1 MRHITVIIFLL
12 FLFVA
17 SYGQNHTISGKVVDA
32 GNGQPLPF
40 VNIVINNSHLGG
52 TTDIDGKF
60 SFRSVNEINF
70 LRLSYV
76 GYESFVYEVGEK
88 KANIIIRLKETKYD
102 LPEFVVLPGI
112 NPAHRMINNCIDN
125 RKINDP
131 EKLPAFSYTSYDKMI
146 FTFELDSLPPEIV
159 AMDSTEMDTTETF
172 RQYLE
177 KRHIFM
183 METVSERKFMAPD
196 KNNEKVIAT
205 KIAGFK
211 DPIFVFL
218 LSQMQSTSFYKDRIS
233 ISDKNYINP
242 ISPGSTKKY
251 LFLLQDTLYT
261 DRGDSVFVI
270 LYRPRINTNFDG
282 LKGFISINS
291 NNWAIQNVIAEPAG
305 KEKGISMRIEQMYEF
320 IDEKQWFPV
329 QLNTEVIFNNVAITD
344 STIMLGNGGGNKE
357 NDDGADST
365 TIVADTSGIK
375 YMSLTFGRG
384 KSYIRDIQLNPEF
397 KNRDFNYLSVDVDP
411 EASHRDENFWKGYRI
426 DSLDSKEKE
435 TYIFIDSISKEAN
448 LERQVKTFEALMT
461 GKIPWGHIDID
472 MNRLFRYNSYEGFAP
487 GLGLHTNDRISQTFK
502 VGGYFR
508 YGIKDKTWKYGGDA
522 DVVIHRNS
530 DLKLSLAYMDDVTE
544 TGGVSFFDDDERLIN
559 PDYFRDLFVLKMDK
573 TEMAK
578 VDLGFRTIKWMQ
590 LNVGF
595 SKSHKE
601 TTDDYRYSLNSEQ
614 VNVYFNQFD
623 FTEVSLGFRYAFRE
637 KFIRNM
643 MKKVSLGTKYP
654 ILWFQYTRGLKGVL
668 DGDFDYNRFDLKVE
682 KSFYTRYLGKTSLKL
697 AMGYIDTDLPH
708 TNLYYGNASYRS
720 FTLYAPNSFATMR
733 MNEFLSNKYVS
744 LYFTHDFGKLLTGG
758 ERFQPELA
766 VTTNVGFGWLDFSE
780 SQHNIDYKTME
791 KGFYESGLLINN
803 LLNLKVYSLGLG
815 IFYRYGPYSFPDAV
829 DNLGGKFTI
838 TFGF

>member
-1 MRHITVIIFLL
+1 MKMRSISIILFYFL
-12 FLFVA
+12 FLISA
-17 SYGQNHTISGKVVDA
+17 SGQGFGVSGKVLDA
-32 GNGQPLPF
+32 TNGKPLPF
-40 VNIVINNSHLGG
+40 VNIVINDSHLGG

-60 SFRSVNEINF
+60 SFRSGKEINS
-70 LRLSYV
+70 LQLSYV
-76 GYESFVYEVGEK
+76 GYEAFVYKVGEK
-88 KANIIIRLKETKYD
+88 ENGIVIRLKETKYD

-112 NPAHRMINNCIDN
+112 NPAHRIINNCIEN

-131 EKLPAFSYTSYDKMI
+131 EKLSAFSYSSYDKMI
-146 FTFELDSLPPEIV
+146 FTFDLDSLPMS
-159 AMDSTEMDTTETF
+159 ADTLEMDTTENF
-172 RQYLE
+172 REFLE
-177 KRHIFM
+177 KRHLFM

-205 KIAGFK
+205 KIAGLK
-211 DPIFVFL
+211 NPIFLFL
-218 LSQMQSTSFYKDRIS
+218 LSQIQSTSFYKERIS

-261 DRGDSVFVI
+261 ETGDSIFI
-270 LYRPRINTNFDG
+270 ISYRPRINTKFDG
-282 LKGFISINS
+282 LKGLISINTFH
-291 NNWAIQNVIAEPAG
+291 WGIQNVIAEPAG
-305 KEKGISMRIEQMYEF
+305 KEKGIGMKIEQMYEL
-320 IDEKQWFPV
+320 IDGEQWFPV
-329 QLNTEVIFNNVAITD
+329 QLNTEVIFNNIMIND
-344 STIMLGNGGGNKE
+344 STIMLGTGGGDKE
-357 NDDGADST
+357 KDDGVDST
-365 TIVADTSGIK
+365 AIVADSSK
-375 YMSLTFGRG
+375 MEYMSLTFGRG
-384 KSYIRDIQLNPEF
+384 KSYIRDIQLNPDF
-397 KNRDFNYLSVDVDP
+397 KNRDFSYLSVDVDP
-411 EASHRDENFWKGYRI
+411 EASHRDDDFWKGHRI
-426 DSLDSKEKE
+426 DSLDSKEIE

-508 YGIKDKTWKYGGDA
+508 YGFKDKKWKYGADA

-544 TGGVSFFDDDERLIN
+544 TGGVSFFDEDERLMN
-559 PDYFRDLFVLKMDK
+559 PDYFRDMFVLKMDK

-668 DGDFDYNRFDLKVE
+668 DGDFDYNRYDLKIE

-697 AMGYIDTDLPH
+697 AMGYVDADIPH
-708 TNLYYGNASYRS
+708 TNLYYGNASFRS
-720 FTLYAPNSFATMR
+720 FTLFAPNSFATMR
-733 MNEFLSNKYVS
+733 MNEFLSNKYAS

-766 VTTNVGFGWLDFSE
+766 ITTNVGFGWLDF
-780 SQHNIDYKTME
+780 T
-791 KGFYESGLLINN
+791 
-803 LLNLKVYSLGLG
+803 
-815 IFYRYGPYSFPDAV
+815 
-829 DNLGGKFTI
+829 
-838 TFGF
+838 